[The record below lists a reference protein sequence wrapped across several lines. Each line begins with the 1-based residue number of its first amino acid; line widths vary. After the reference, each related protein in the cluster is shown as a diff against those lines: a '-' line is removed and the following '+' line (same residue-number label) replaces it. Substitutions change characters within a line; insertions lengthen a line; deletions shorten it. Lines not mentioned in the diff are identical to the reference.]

1 MVRQDPDVILVGE
14 IRDNETAEL
23 AVNAALTGHLLF
35 STFHSNDASSAIP
48 RLLDMGVEPFLL
60 ASTLNLVIA
69 QRLVRTIH
77 QACRASFIVPLDQI
91 RKTLPDPEKYFKGPN
106 VTLYRGQGCEGC
118 NFTGYHGRIAIFE
131 LVNVTP
137 QMKELILTNPSTNQI
152 EQLSRA
158 QGDHNLFSDG
168 IEKVES
174 GVTTL
179 EELQRV
185 AEPK

>member
-1 MVRQDPDVILVGE
+1 
-14 IRDNETAEL
+14 
-23 AVNAALTGHLLF
+23 
-35 STFHSNDASSAIP
+35 
-48 RLLDMGVEPFLL
+48 
-60 ASTLNLVIA
+60 
-69 QRLVRTIH
+69 
-77 QACRASFIVPLDQI
+77 
-91 RKTLPDPEKYFKGPN
+91 
-106 VTLYRGQGCEGC
+106 
-118 NFTGYHGRIAIFE
+118 
-131 LVNVTP
+131 
-137 QMKELILTNPSTNQI
+137 MKELILTNPSTNQI